1 MCTVTIFGEHAWYNS
16 SYTMMLK
23 PIRAL
28 ELHYPMIHSLI
39 ISSIFERLSWEASIR
54 QGVFIREGLLI
65 KT

>member
-1 MCTVTIFGEHAWYNS
+1 MYGYHIWRAWYNG

-39 ISSIFERLSWEASIR
+39 ISSIFEQLSWEASIR